1 MGHTRIDKFS
11 AAGLLISLGII
22 YGDIGTS
29 PLYVMNAIMGE
40 APVSKTLIFGG
51 ISAVFWTLTIQT
63 TLKYVI
69 MVLQADNKGEGG
81 IFSLYSLLRRRFP
94 YLVIGTMIGGAM
106 MFADSIITPPI
117 SVSSAIEGLRS
128 INPSNGYSVDFSGI
142 ETVPIVITIIII
154 LFLFQRAGTNAVG
167 RFFGPVMTVWF
178 TMLGALGIIQIIKHP
193 EIFQAINPIWVYRF
207 LTSGPDA
214 FILLSAVF
222 LCTTGAEALYSDM
235 GHCGKQNIRISW
247 IFVKVTLLLNYFG
260 QGAWLMDRIGTS
272 LEGSRTFYG
281 IMPEWFLPFGISIA
295 TLAAI
300 IASQAVISG
309 SYTLASEAI
318 RLHFLPKFTV
328 KFPSTV
334 KGQIYIPAVNTA
346 LLLGCIAIVLI
357 FQESV
362 AMEAAYGLSISLAFV
377 MTSILMYYYLQ
388 TKGWHPMVAGVVMS
402 FFLLVDLAFVSANMT
417 KLMEGGFVVVIIGLI
432 VIAIMYVSYRSG
444 QIKKEMVVTEKLSD
458 YRARL
463 RSLSQDT
470 TLPKFATHLIYM
482 SKAPADDEA
491 ESPIFYS
498 ILQKRPKRADFYWF
512 VNIEVTDEP
521 YTMEYR
527 VCVVEK
533 NDLYKVRFRLGFR
546 VQPKISLY
554 LKKVINDLLQNK
566 EIDLDPH
573 YHGFSAQNQ
582 IGDFRFVLVE
592 EEISAENESSFF
604 DMLVLDGYEHL
615 KNLAGT
621 PEKWFGIDESV
632 VTKEMVPIVLKAP
645 AQVNLKRIK

>member
-40 APVSKTLIFGG
+40 APVSKTLVFGG

-167 RFFGPVMTVWF
+167 RFFGPIMTLWF
-178 TMLGALGIIQIIKHP
+178 TMLGTLGVIQIVKHP

-247 IFVKVTLLLNYFG
+247 IFVKITLLLNYFG
-260 QGAWLMDRIGTS
+260 QGAWLMDHMGTS
-272 LEGSRTFYG
+272 LEGARTFYG
-281 IMPEWFLPFGISIA
+281 IMPEWFLPFGISVA

-334 KGQIYIPAVNTA
+334 KGQIYIPAINTA
-346 LLLGCIAIVLI
+346 LLIGCIAIVLI
-357 FQESV
+357 FEESV

-377 MTSILMYYYLQ
+377 MTSILMFYFLQ
-388 TKGWHPMVAGVVMS
+388 TRGWNTILSGIVMGL
-402 FFLLVDLAFVSANMT
+402 FMIVDLAFVSANMT

-432 VIAIMYVSYRSG
+432 VIAIMYISYRSG

-554 LKKVINDLLQNK
+554 LKKVISDLLANK

-592 EEISAENESSFF
+592 VESSFF

-632 VTKEMVPIVLKAP
+632 VTKEMVPIVIKKP
-645 AQVNLKRIK
+645 AEVNLKRIR

>member
-29 PLYVMNAIMGE
+29 PLYVMNAIMGD
-40 APVSKTLIFGG
+40 APVSKTLVFGG

-117 SVSSAIEGLRS
+117 SVASAIEGLRS

-167 RFFGPVMTVWF
+167 RFFGPIMTVWF
-178 TMLGALGIIQIIKHP
+178 TMLGTLGVIQIVKHP

-247 IFVKVTLLLNYFG
+247 IFVKISLLLNYFG
-260 QGAWLMDRIGTS
+260 QGAWLMDHVGSS
-272 LEGSRTFYG
+272 LEGARTFYG

-334 KGQIYIPAVNTA
+334 KGQIYIPAINTA
-346 LLLGCIAIVLI
+346 LLIGCIAIVLI
-357 FQESV
+357 FKESV

-377 MTSILMYYYLQ
+377 MTSILMYYFLQ
-388 TKGWHPMVAGVVMS
+388 TRGWNTLIAGIVMGL
-402 FFLLVDLAFVSANMT
+402 FMIVDLAFVSANMT

-546 VQPKISLY
+546 IQPKISLY
-554 LKKVINDLLQNK
+554 LKKVISDLLNNK

-573 YHGFSAQNQ
+573 YHGFSSQNQ

-604 DMLVLDGYEHL
+604 DMLILDGYEHL

-632 VTKEMVPIVLKAP
+632 VTKEMVPIVIKKP
-645 AQVNLKRIK
+645 ADVNLKRIR

>member
-29 PLYVMNAIMGE
+29 PLYVMNAIMGD

-388 TKGWHPMVAGVVMS
+388 TKGWHPILSGIVMT

-432 VIAIMYVSYRSG
+432 VIAFMYISYRSG

-554 LKKVINDLLQNK
+554 LKKVIADMLQNK

-604 DMLVLDGYEHL
+604 DMLILDGYEHL

-645 AQVNLKRIK
+645 ADVNLKRIR

>member
-29 PLYVMNAIMGE
+29 PLYVMNAIMGD

-128 INPSNGYSVDFSGI
+128 INHANGYSVDFSDI

-167 RFFGPVMTVWF
+167 RFFGPIMTVWF
-178 TMLGALGIIQIIKHP
+178 TMLGTLGVIQIVKHP

-207 LTSGPDA
+207 LSSGPDA

-247 IFVKVTLLLNYFG
+247 IFVKITLLLNYFG
-260 QGAWLMDRIGTS
+260 QGAWLMDHMGTS
-272 LEGSRTFYG
+272 LEGARTFYG

-334 KGQIYIPAVNTA
+334 KGQIYIPAINTA

-388 TKGWHPMVAGVVMS
+388 TKGWHPILSGIVMT

-432 VIAIMYVSYRSG
+432 VIAIMYISYRSG

-554 LKKVINDLLQNK
+554 LKKVISDLLKNK

-645 AQVNLKRIK
+645 AEVNLKRIR